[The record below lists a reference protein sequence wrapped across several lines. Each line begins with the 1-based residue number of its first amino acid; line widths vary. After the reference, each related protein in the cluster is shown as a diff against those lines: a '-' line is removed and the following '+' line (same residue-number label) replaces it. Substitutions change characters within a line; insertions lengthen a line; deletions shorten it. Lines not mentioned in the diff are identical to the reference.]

1 MSDSVLYRPFDIV
14 RRLRTEVAVIY
25 RCVEVL
31 PGRGFMVQSADR
43 VYLPVDRELLRR
55 HEQQFWELF
64 CEEAPEV
71 RSGLFA
77 TVEQAIASFDADFN
91 IEH

>member
-14 RRLRTEVAVIY
+14 RRLGANVAVVY

-31 PGRGFMVQSADR
+31 PGRGFVVQSADWVR
-43 VYLPVDRELLRR
+43 LPVERELLRR
-55 HEQQFWELF
+55 HEQQFWELL

-71 RSGLFA
+71 RSSLFA
-77 TVEQAIASFDADFN
+77 TVEQAIASFDADFGN
-91 IEH
+91 D

>member
-1 MSDSVLYRPFDIV
+1 MSDPVLYRPFDIV
-14 RRLRTEVAVIY
+14 QRLGTEKAVIY
-25 RCVEVL
+25 RCIEVL

-43 VYLPVDRELLRR
+43 VWLPVDREMLRG
-55 HEQQFWELF
+55 HEQRFWELL

-71 RSGLFA
+71 RRRLFA

-91 IEH
+91 ED